1 MGYHPLAL
9 MPPPTSTPQV
19 TGAAPRLRRRL
30 RSGWD
35 NQCCLRTLRRE
46 GFEPAGAVAGAAVVV
61 VVVAAAGVVA
71 EHFCAQVVA
80 AVVAA
85 VVVVVLVSLIILL
98 RQFFF
103 VSLLVVSSQP
113 SSTDAR
119 GVPSRLASGPHP
131 VKGWFLLV
139 KTHEFYCP

>member
-1 MGYHPLAL
+1 MSADRGLEHLVGYHPLAL

-19 TGAAPRLRRRL
+19 TGAVPLRRRL
-30 RSGWD
+30 RMGWD

-46 GFEPAGAVAGAAVVV
+46 GLEPTGAVAGAAAVVV

-71 EHFCAQVVA
+71 EHFCAHVVA

-98 RQFFF
+98 CQF
-103 VSLLVVSSQP
+103 
-113 SSTDAR
+113 
-119 GVPSRLASGPHP
+119 SGC
-131 VKGWFLLV
+131 F
-139 KTHEFYCP
+139 